1 MYLGI
6 DLGTSGVKAAV
17 LAGDGRTMATASAP
31 LSASHPRSGWSEQD
45 PEHWWAGTDAAVLAI
60 DPALRSAVRGIGLSG
75 QMHGATLLDDAD
87 RVLRPC
93 ILWNDG
99 RSAAQC
105 RALKQAE
112 PAVEEITGNLVMPG
126 FTAPKLLWVRDNEPE
141 IFARIATVLLPK
153 DYLRLRMTGAK
164 VSDMSDSAGTL
175 WLDMAKRDWSDAMLA
190 ACGMDR
196 RQMPRLHEGP
206 EITATLRPE
215 VASAWGMERVPVVAG
230 GGDNAA
236 GAVGAGVVNPGD
248 AFLSLG
254 TSGVTFVATE
264 SYRPNSEGAVHTFC
278 HALPG
283 RWHQMAVH
291 LSAASCIDWAM
302 RQLGAPDAA
311 AFHALAQSV
320 EPFGG
325 PEIFLPFLSGER
337 TPHNDPDIR
346 AGWLRCDSSTQPARL
361 ASAVL
366 EGVAFAF
373 ADGIE
378 ALRNAGSP
386 VEEAMMIGGG
396 ARSRHWGTI
405 LASSTRTRLL
415 YGNEAEAGPAV
426 GAARLALAGVSRAS
440 VESICP
446 KPDTVFVAEPDE
458 ALANRLAPN
467 LSYYRRAYGALSSI
481 EDTEQ

>member
-6 DLGTSGVKAAV
+6 DLGTSGVKAA
-17 LAGDGRTMATASAP
+17 LLDENGRTLAVTSKP
-31 LSASHPRSGWSEQD
+31 LSVSQPASGWSEQD
-45 PEHWWAGTDAAVLAI
+45 PADWWAAACAAVLAI
-60 DPALRSAVRGIGLSG
+60 DPGFRAQVRGIGLSG
-75 QMHGATLLDDAD
+75 QMHGATLLDSAD

-105 RALKQAE
+105 RALEQAE
-112 PAVEEITGNLVMPG
+112 PAVGAITGNLVMPG
-126 FTAPKLLWVRDNEPE
+126 FTAPKLLWVRENEPD

-164 VSDMSDSAGTL
+164 ASDISDSAGTL

-190 ACGMDR
+190 ACAMDR
-196 RQMPRLHEGP
+196 RQMPSLYEGP
-206 EITATLRPE
+206 EITATLLPE
-215 VASAWGMERVPVVAG
+215 IASAWGMEGVPVVAG

-236 GAVGAGVVNPGD
+236 GAVGAGVVSPGD

-254 TSGVTFVATE
+254 TSGVTFVATDA
-264 SYRPNSEGAVHTFC
+264 YRPNAEGAVHTFC

-302 RQLGAPDAA
+302 RQLGVPDAA
-311 AFHALAQSV
+311 ACHALAQSV
-320 EPFGG
+320 DPFGG

-337 TPHNDPDIR
+337 TPHNDPTIR
-346 AGWLRCDSSTQPARL
+346 AGWLRCASQTQPARL

-378 ALRNAGSP
+378 ALRDAGSP
-386 VEEAMMIGGG
+386 VEEAIVIGGG

-405 LASSTRTRLL
+405 LASATGTRLL
-415 YGNEAEAGPAV
+415 YGTSAEAGPAV
-426 GAARLALAGVSRAS
+426 GAARLAMAGISGVP
-440 VESICP
+440 VDSICP
-446 KPDTVFVAEPDE
+446 KPEIDFVAEPDDV
-458 ALANRLAPN
+458 LADRLAPN
-467 LSYYRRAYGALSSI
+467 LSYYRRAYRALSSI
-481 EDTEQ
+481 EDTE